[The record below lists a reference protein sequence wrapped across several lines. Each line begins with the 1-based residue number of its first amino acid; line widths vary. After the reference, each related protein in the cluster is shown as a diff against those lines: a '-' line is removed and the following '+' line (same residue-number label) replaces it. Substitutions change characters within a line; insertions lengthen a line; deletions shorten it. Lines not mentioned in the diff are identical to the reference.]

1 METTVSTIETVLN
14 NAFVI
19 RRKGTK
25 HCKTFI
31 HNTFERPI
39 THLDFFQLLANS
51 DINLSSFE
59 LTKYMCHIKAADYV
73 TNWQGDVKLVVS
85 NHLLVQQLRVLNI
98 TISLLIII
106 SLLICL
112 NGFKMSY
119 YLTQTLA
126 HQPTAITITKSNNY

>member
-1 METTVSTIETVLN
+1 METTSTIKTVLN

-19 RRKGTK
+19 KRKGTK
-25 HCKTFI
+25 HRKTFI

-59 LTKYMCHIKAADYV
+59 LTKYTCHIKATNYFD
-73 TNWQGDVKLVVS
+73 NWQGDVKLVVS
-85 NHLLVQQLRVLNI
+85 SSSAQIVVRMQNGLIFILTVQ
-98 TISLLIII
+98 SW
-106 SLLICL
+106 LICL

-126 HQPTAITITKSNNY
+126 H

>member
-51 DINLSSFE
+51 DINISSFE
-59 LTKYMCHIKAADYV
+59 LTKYMCHIKATDYV
-73 TNWQGDVKLVVS
+73 TNWRSDIKLVVS
-85 NHLLVQQLRVLNI
+85 SSSACIVVKGAEHHNI
-98 TISLLIII
+98 ALDYNKFVNMFNWFQDQSLFYTDFGPLKH
-106 SLLICL
+106 SD
-112 NGFKMSY
+112 NY
-119 YLTQTLA
+119 YK
-126 HQPTAITITKSNNY
+126 IK